1 MSSLSSSDVSIPL
14 AAASSIS
21 SAAGQQQ
28 SAVNVDQRSRSRT
41 KSVNFR
47 CQTKTYLVPT
57 LDEFTEEDYHRM
69 FLTENDRNRI
79 QQDIIDSIAAMRING
94 QQSDHCLRGLES
106 LRSHSHTEVAKT
118 NRLRVINAVLDEQD
132 RQWDEHD
139 EIVDHDKI
147 SQASMEASSSA
158 IEEAI
163 ARAAEDSL
171 FVPGTAAAI

>member
-1 MSSLSSSDVSIPL
+1 MPFSSSSDISIPS
-14 AAASSIS
+14 ATASSIS

-28 SAVNVDQRSRSRT
+28 SAVSGDQRSISSRT

-47 CQTKTYLVPT
+47 GQTKTYLIPT
-57 LDEFTEEDYHRM
+57 LDEFTEDDYNRI
-69 FLTENDRNRI
+69 FLTEKDRNRI

-94 QQSDHCLRGLES
+94 QHSDHCLRGLES

-139 EIVDHDKI
+139 DIVDHEKV
-147 SQASMEASSSA
+147 SQASMSHSSSA

-163 ARAAEDSL
+163 ARAAEDFLS
-171 FVPGTAAAI
+171 VQTSAD